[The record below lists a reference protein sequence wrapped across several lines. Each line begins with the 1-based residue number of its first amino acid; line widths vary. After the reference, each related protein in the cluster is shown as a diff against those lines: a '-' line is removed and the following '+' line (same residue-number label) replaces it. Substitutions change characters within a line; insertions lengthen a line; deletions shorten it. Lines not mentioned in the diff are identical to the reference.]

1 MILPYVLVT
10 SYGINKILNPCFPE
24 IIPSP
29 WLINLS
35 YPSAAI
41 NLDKN
46 LFGIPVNA
54 AIKIRVLEDFF
65 YPVHDWLPK
74 DFHCSFMG
82 PMCNHN

>member
-1 MILPYVLVT
+1 MITHPGPGIGFHKRFMWWIIILPT
-10 SYGINKILNPCFPE
+10 P
-24 IIPSP
+24 
-29 WLINLS
+29 S

-74 DFHCSFMG
+74 DFHCLFMG